1 MRNDFSD
8 ALRRFDE
15 IWDRVERDRKPGPDR
30 GRRPPFGG
38 YPPPPPPPP
47 GRFPPPPPGMGPP
60 PCRPG
65 LMPGRRP
72 PCRAWRFNPHGFRR

>member
-15 IWDRVERDRKPGPDR
+15 IWGRVERDRGPGRGPDW
-30 GRRPPFGG
+30 GRR
-38 YPPPPPPPP
+38 PPPPPPP
-47 GRFPPPPPGMGPP
+47 GRFPPPPPPPGP
-60 PCRPG
+60 C

-72 PCRAWRFNPHGFRR
+72 PCRAWRFNPHGFWR

>member
-15 IWDRVERDRKPGPDR
+15 IWERVERDRRPGPAR

-38 YPPPPPPPP
+38 YPPP
-47 GRFPPPPPGMGPP
+47 PPPPPGMGPP

-72 PCRAWRFNPHGFRR
+72 PCRAWRFNPHGFWR

>member
-15 IWDRVERDRKPGPDR
+15 IWDRVDR
-30 GRRPPFGG
+30 GRRPGPDRDRRPPHGG
-38 YPPPPPPPP
+38 FP
-47 GRFPPPPPGMGPP
+47 PPPPPGMGPP

-72 PCRAWRFNPHGFRR
+72 PCRAWRFNPHGFWR

>member
-15 IWDRVERDRKPGPDR
+15 IWDRVDR
-30 GRRPPFGG
+30 GRRPGPDRDRR
-38 YPPPPPPPP
+38 PPP
-47 GRFPPPPPGMGPP
+47 GRFPPPPPPGMGPP

-72 PCRAWRFNPHGFRR
+72 PCRAWRFNPHGFWR

>member
-15 IWDRVERDRKPGPDR
+15 IWDRVDR
-30 GRRPPFGG
+30 GRRPGRHRRPPHGG
-38 YPPPPPPPP
+38 FPPPPP
-47 GRFPPPPPGMGPP
+47 GRFPPLPPGMGPP

-72 PCRAWRFNPHGFRR
+72 PCRAWRFNPHGFWR

>member
-15 IWDRVERDRKPGPDR
+15 IWDRVDR
-30 GRRPPFGG
+30 GRRPGPDRDRRPPHGG
-38 YPPPPPPPP
+38 FPPPPP
-47 GRFPPPPPGMGPP
+47 GRFPPPPPPGMGLA

-65 LMPGRRP
+65 LMPGRRL
-72 PCRAWRFNPHGFRR
+72 PCRAWRFNPHGFWR

>member
-15 IWDRVERDRKPGPDR
+15 IWDRVERDRRPGPAR

-38 YPPPPPPPP
+38 YPPP
-47 GRFPPPPPGMGPP
+47 PPPPPGMGPP

-72 PCRAWRFNPHGFRR
+72 PCRAWRFNPHGFWR

>member
-1 MRNDFSD
+1 MRYDFSD
-8 ALRRFDE
+8 ALGRFDE
-15 IWDRVERDRKPGPDR
+15 IWDRVEHDRRPGPDR

-47 GRFPPPPPGMGPP
+47 ERFPPSPPPGGP
-60 PCRPG
+60 C

-72 PCRAWRFNPHGFRR
+72 PCRAWRFNPHGFWR